1 MKRRRLIATAIA
13 LTSTLGVFTLLATY
27 PVWAGD
33 GVGSTAPFIDKEFEL
48 ALRKHFQKKFFN
60 FIDATDSQREQI
72 TSLLDERMESCRP
85 QREKLKSEAIE
96 LSQLMAGDASDEQI
110 KNKLHQVQDARD
122 KLMDER
128 MTTALKVRTLLKPD
142 QRKAVSDKIV
152 SWLSGNGRAR
162 MLR

>member
-1 MKRRRLIATAIA
+1 MKRKRLIATAIA
-13 LTSTLGVFTLLATY
+13 LTSTLATFTGLATF

-48 ALRKHFQKKFFN
+48 ALRKHFEKKFFN

-72 TSLLDERMESCRP
+72 TSLLDERIEICRP
-85 QREKLKSEAIE
+85 QREKLKNEAIE
-96 LSQLMAGDASDEQI
+96 LSQMMAGDASDEQI
-110 KNKLHQVQDARD
+110 KNKLHEVRDVRD

-128 MTTALKVRTLLKPD
+128 MTTALKVRTLLKPE

-152 SWLSGNGRAR
+152 ALLSGDGKAR